1 MKGKD
6 CKKSEVATVITWNWF
21 AFSWMEATDSPG
33 NSSRFR
39 LTEASDTVA
48 RQNLTDRALNQIMT
62 VNQVEP
68 KAKADKKSH
77 QQHCRDLHV
86 IIYTKYFLYHCCLWD
101 MNLSRSLSKSLFW
114 QN

>member
-1 MKGKD
+1 
-6 CKKSEVATVITWNWF
+6 
-21 AFSWMEATDSPG
+21 MEATDSPG

-68 KAKADKKSH
+68 KQKQIK
-77 QQHCRDLHV
+77 
-86 IIYTKYFLYHCCLWD
+86 
-101 MNLSRSLSKSLFW
+101 NLISIA
-114 QN
+114 

>member
-1 MKGKD
+1 VTTRNERERRKK
-6 CKKSEVATVITWNWF
+6 KKSEVATVITWNWF

-68 KAKADKKSH
+68 KQKQIK
-77 QQHCRDLHV
+77 
-86 IIYTKYFLYHCCLWD
+86 
-101 MNLSRSLSKSLFW
+101 NLISIA
-114 QN
+114 